1 MRKFLLATVALAGT
15 TLATSGAQA
24 ELILTANVGGTVFS
38 CADQAACDTNGA
50 VGVLGIGTTST
61 PQIINGVSV
70 FGSLSTAT
78 GVPGNPGSGTDSLNS
93 SSLQVINNTGV
104 SQTINVSVGATDY
117 LNGGPLAF
125 LSGSGTMQNN
135 AGESIT
141 LSYYA
146 DDANNQG
153 GQTPNDR
160 PGTLLFTDTFS
171 APTGAPFSFSLNQS
185 AATSL
190 TSPYSLT
197 LGFDFTL
204 DPGGQ
209 LLSRGQALTI
219 PVPEPASLA
228 LLSAGLLGLGLVRR
242 RRAAA

>member
-1 MRKFLLATVALAGT
+1 MRKFLLATVALAGP
-15 TLATSGAQA
+15 TLAAPDSQA
-24 ELILTANVGGTVFS
+24 ALILSANVGGTIFS
-38 CADQAACDTNGA
+38 CADQAACDTNSA
-50 VGVLGIGTTST
+50 VGVLGIGTTSS
-61 PQIINGVSV
+61 PQTINGVNV

-78 GVPGNPGSGTDSLNS
+78 GIPGNPGTGTDGLSS
-93 SSLQVINNTGV
+93 SSLQVINTTG
-104 SQTINVSVGATDY
+104 SKQTINVSVSATDY
-117 LNGGPLAF
+117 LHGGPLAF
-125 LSGSGTMQNN
+125 LSGSGTMQGN

-146 DDANNQG
+146 DDANSQG

-160 PGTLLFTDTFS
+160 PGTQLFSQTFS
-171 APTGAPFSFSLNQS
+171 APATAPYSFSLNEQ
-185 AATSL
+185 AGVNL

-197 LGFDFTL
+197 LGFDFSL

-228 LLSAGLLGLGLVRR
+228 LLGAGLLGLGLACRR
-242 RRAAA
+242 KMAA